1 MNIHTQ
7 MIMIRFKAIYSRL
20 KTFLGSPDKLV
31 VLRELIG
38 AISSMMKRVEYAK
51 MKECPEMS

>member
-1 MNIHTQ
+1 